1 MANSD
6 KAKKNFDDIR
16 KSNKETFEY
25 LEQMS
30 KEFPDIINYA
40 KRLAATFGDA
50 KNFTK
55 EQLEL
60 NKKTNDITREILGN
74 RREIHKE
81 SFATKDL
88 DELSAEFSKQGLD
101 NRKKILQVLKHEQR
115 IQKSINNQINA
126 SANAAKSFGD
136 NISSAV
142 SGIPVIGGFLS
153 TALGIDSLGQDMAE
167 AVRDAFKPEKFMKG
181 AMQEATGGFI
191 SNMFR
196 GQTSERK
203 IATELANVIGKAN
216 PEANLKFTSLGD
228 DKGELEEMIFGKGER
243 DFAKRMFS
251 KFTSKG
257 SLFGRT
263 LSKGFAI
270 AFRVAGALGAVALF
284 KGLQGGIM
292 KLPVQDI
299 SKQFIP
305 GFKDFVDVF
314 GDISQF
320 SFKIAGNLSLNSIL
334 FGIQKK
340 EALELAKIQKTISG
354 LSIDQALAAQ
364 RDIAFQAR
372 RAGVLPAD
380 VIKDM
385 ADNSQLIAEFTSDGG
400 KNMARTAIQA
410 RKLGMSLGTTA
421 KIANSLLDFESSI
434 ENELEAS
441 LMIGRQLNLNKARE
455 LALMGDMEA
464 LQKEIVRQV
473 GSEQQLQNMNVLA
486 RRSLAQSLGIEV
498 TELNKLAQGNVKFKA
513 QGIDKNNI
521 LMTLLNGSIGALILA
536 LIANTAMLM
545 KSAYNF
551 GRAQL
556 NAGNALP
563 FNPSG
568 NVPQNFKSFN
578 EFRKANAGRGM
589 NMTQMGRAYQIQK
602 GIQNAPRMM
611 GAMRFV
617 RGSAV
622 LAGAPDLVGGIMS
635 GDMGQVATGVG
646 TSAGALGGAK
656 LGAAIGTAIAP
667 GIGTA
672 IGGIVGSIGGAAIG
686 AFATDKLV
694 NKQEEGNSGIIS
706 ELQALR
712 REQARGFSDLQG
724 NV

>member
-1 MANSD
+1 MNILIINHDVKQCGVYQYGKRVGNILEKSD
-6 KAKKNFDDIR
+6 KHNFV
-16 KSNKETFEY
+16 Y
-25 LEQMS
+25 
-30 KEFPDIINYA
+30 
-40 KRLAATFGDA
+40 
-50 KNFTK
+50 
-55 EQLEL
+55 LEL
-60 NKKTNDITREILGN
+60 NSYEQFNQNLKKYNP
-74 RREIHKE
+74 
-81 SFATKDL
+81 
-88 DELSAEFSKQGLD
+88 EFIIY
-101 NRKKILQVLKHEQR
+101 NW
-115 IQKSINNQINA
+115 
-126 SANAAKSFGD
+126 
-136 NISSAV
+136 
-142 SGIPVIGGFLS
+142 
-153 TALGIDSLGQDMAE
+153 
-167 AVRDAFKPEKFMKG
+167 
-181 AMQEATGGFI
+181 TGGTLPWITPDTVSDLRKQNIHQFLLVHNE
-191 SNMFR
+191 SNYSQFFD
-196 GQTSERK
+196 GYLHQHPYW
-203 IATELANVIGKAN
+203 
-216 PEANLKFTSLGD
+216 PE
-228 DKGELEEMIFGKGER
+228 GER

-305 GFKDFVDVF
+305 GFRDFVDVF

-589 NMTQMGRAYQIQK
+589 NMTQMGKAYQVQK
-602 GIQNAPRMM
+602 AMQNAPKSM

>member
-55 EQLEL
+55 EQLDL

-88 DELSAEFSKQGLD
+88 DELSAEYSKQGLG

-136 NISSAV
+136 NIQSAV
-142 SGIPVIGGFLS
+142 SGIPIVGGFIS
-153 TALGIDSLGQDMAE
+153 TALGLDNIGQEMSDALRE
-167 AVRDAFKPEKFMKG
+167 AFKPEGFLKG
-181 AMQEATGGFI
+181 AAQEFSGGFV

-203 IATELANVIGKAN
+203 IGEEITKAFGKAN
-216 PEANLKFTSLGD
+216 PKSKLKFDFVD
-228 DKGELEEMIFGKGER
+228 DEKSGLDKLFGKGER
-243 DFAKRMFS
+243 DTVTRAGKRIGGF
-251 KFTSKG
+251 
-257 SLFGRT
+257 FGTGLER
-263 LSKGFAI
+263 
-270 AFRVAGALGAVALF
+270 AFKIAGAAGAVILF
-284 KGLQGGIM
+284 KAFGDGIG
-292 KLPVQDI
+292 KLDFKNF

-305 GFKDFVDVF
+305 GFKDFAEVF
-314 GDISQF
+314 GDVNKF
-320 SFKIAGNLSLNSIL
+320 SFSTALNLSKSSIL
-334 FGIQKK
+334 FGISKK
-340 EALELAKIQKTISG
+340 EALELAKIQSTISG
-354 LSIDQALAAQ
+354 LSIEQALATQ
-364 RDIAFQAR
+364 QDIARQAR
-372 RAGVLPAD
+372 RAGVLPSD

-385 ADNSQLIAEFTSDGG
+385 ADNSQLIAEFTNDGG

-498 TELNKLAQGNVKFKA
+498 SELNKLAQGNVKFKA
-513 QGIDKNNI
+513 QGIDQNNI
-521 LMTLLNGSIGALILA
+521 LMKILNGAIFGLIGALA
-536 LIANTAMLM
+536 LNTAILM
-545 KSAYNF
+545 KNLAVGGYNMLTR
-551 GRAQL
+551 GR
-556 NAGNALP
+556 GSDVLP

-589 NMTQMGRAYQIQK
+589 NMTQMGKAYQIQK

-622 LAGAPDLVGGIMS
+622 LAGAPDLVGGLMS
-635 GDMGQVATGVG
+635 GNMGQVATGVG
-646 TSAGALGGAK
+646 TGAGAMGGAK
-656 LGAAIGTAIAP
+656 LGAAIGTMIAP

-672 IGGIVGSIGGAAIG
+672 IGGIVGSLGGAALG
-686 AFATDKLV
+686 MFATDKLV
-694 NKQEEGNSGIIS
+694 NKQEESNNGIIS

-712 REQARGFSDLQG
+712 REQARGFNDLQG

>member
-101 NRKKILQVLKHEQR
+101 NRKKILQILKHEQR
-115 IQKSINNQINA
+115 IQKSINSQISA

-136 NISSAV
+136 NIQSAV

-153 TALGIDSLGQDMAE
+153 TALGLDNLGQELSDSLRE
-167 AVRDAFKPEKFMKG
+167 AFKPEGFMKG
-181 AMQEATGGFI
+181 ALQEFSGGFA
-191 SNMFR
+191 SNLFR
-196 GQTSERK
+196 DKTSESK
-203 IATELANVIGKAN
+203 IGREVAKNISTGLGKQGIDVDLAFDEMGKT
-216 PEANLKFTSLGD
+216 K
-228 DKGELEEMIFGKGER
+228 LEKVEDIFKGER
-243 DFAKRMFS
+243 RFAFGVYKFFS
-251 KFTSKG
+251 S
-257 SLFGRT
+257 
-263 LSKGFAI
+263 
-270 AFRVAGALGAVALF
+270 AFRIAGALGAIALF
-284 KGLQGGIM
+284 KGLKDGIA

-305 GFKDFVDVF
+305 GFKDFVEVF
-314 GDISQF
+314 GDINQF

-334 FGIQKK
+334 FGVQRK

-354 LSIDQALAAQ
+354 LSIDQALATQ
-364 RDIAFQAR
+364 RDIARQAR

-400 KNMARTAIQA
+400 RNMARTAIEA

-498 TELNKLAQGNVKFKA
+498 SELNKLAQGNVKFKA
-513 QGIDKNNI
+513 DGIDKNNL
-521 LMTLLNGSIGALILA
+521 LMRLMNMTMIGLTAALIGNTIQMGRMIYAFLA
-536 LIANTAMLM
+536 
-545 KSAYNF
+545 
-551 GRAQL
+551 
-556 NAGNALP
+556 
-563 FNPSG
+563 SG
-568 NVPQNFKSFN
+568 VAKGTGGTMSGFTMGSSNVPKNFQSFN
-578 EFRKANAGRGM
+578 EFRKANAGKGM
-589 NMTQMGRAYQIQK
+589 SMTQMGKAYQVQK
-602 GIQNAPRMM
+602 AIQNAPKSM

-617 RGSAV
+617 RGSSV

-646 TSAGALGGAK
+646 TSAGAFGGAK

-686 AFATDKLV
+686 AFTTDKLV
-694 NKQEEGNSGIIS
+694 NKQEEGNNGIIS